1 MVGNCPPRF
10 SLFVNDPKLC
20 ADNYKAYLENYMRK
34 AFSFTGFPIR
44 IFMKARRREDLNEI
58 LAKKKK
64 FKRKREE
71 EKRRNFKP
79 SRQED
84 DDMDFEDR

>member
-1 MVGNCPPRF
+1 MRVWHDVVQKLVADQRPAPKV
-10 SLFVNDPKLC
+10 SL
-20 ADNYKAYLENYMRK
+20 NYMRK

-58 LAKKKK
+58 LAKKKM

-79 SRQED
+79 VRQED
-84 DDMDFEDR
+84 DDMDFED